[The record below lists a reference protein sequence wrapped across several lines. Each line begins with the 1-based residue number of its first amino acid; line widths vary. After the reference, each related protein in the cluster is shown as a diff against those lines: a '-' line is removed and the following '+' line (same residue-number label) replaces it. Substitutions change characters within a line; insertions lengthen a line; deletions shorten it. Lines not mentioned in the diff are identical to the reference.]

1 MNDIKSSLKKREHR
15 WLTSKAKSFSSP
27 SHGLGIRAMTDIKK
41 GEDVLVYGG
50 IIIHKSKINDYWKTM
65 GHVGTQIDD
74 NFFIVPTSREELKNQ
89 GVINHS
95 CEPNVGF
102 KNQIQ
107 LYAIRGIKAG
117 EEIFVD
123 YSFCESLYSNSFK
136 CNCETKH
143 CRKIITKNDWKIKRI
158 QNKYFKY
165 FSPYLKAK
173 IKNTRWP

>member
-1 MNDIKSSLKKREHR
+1 MNNVMDSLKKGEHR
-15 WLTSKAKSFSSP
+15 WLTPKAESFESP
-27 SHGLGIRAMTDIKK
+27 AEGLGIRAKEDIKK

-50 IIIHKSKINDYWKTM
+50 VIIHKSQTDEYWKNM

-74 NFFIVPTSREELKNQ
+74 DFFIVPTSREELKAR
-89 GVINHS
+89 GVINHC

-107 LYAIRGIKAG
+107 LHAIRDIKAG

-123 YSFCESLYSNSFK
+123 YAFCESLYPHPFK
-136 CNCETKH
+136 CNCGVAS
-143 CRKIITKNDWKIKRI
+143 CRKEITKDDWKIKSI
-158 QNKYFKY
+158 QDKYFDY

-173 IKNTRWP
+173 IRKAD